1 MQRSGHR
8 RKHSWFEFLKS
19 PDRRRIKV
27 EVDAEKLTSEERM
40 SRMLH
45 TPKPKAKLASLNGP
59 LYDHFVVVGLDSV
72 ESTNPSILYS
82 YPPMKDGN
90 IYPGIEDFC
99 FPNGVELNEIPESTC
114 KSSVLQLHHYQS
126 NQIPKEHFFVFLFS
140 NEYGHLYYGMCI
152 HKEEIFEEPLSVV
165 KLDVDDIDCQKYLTT
180 RCYCVVSRFPYF
192 RLHIEFMLELFA
204 MDHLYRLEKNSPTI
218 EDDEEDKVFL
228 GVKQK
233 QLSTKFRS
241 VRGQS
246 SPGILRSKS
255 DKTHAPSRSTD
266 YNTLDTLTSIVAL
279 VDENTNRIPDA
290 LATKVEK
297 VETSDFPL
305 NALPKPDVHP
315 ILDALIRYRAEKLPA
330 KGLKLTFQI
339 SQYLNP
345 IHFRRPFFDEEEE
358 LYAEWGLPLAFFQL
372 SFKTIIQ
379 LLSAILLER
388 KVVIYCKNH
397 RYLSSLIL
405 AIPPLIR
412 PFRYQSVMIPLL
424 PQKLPSLLEAPVPFL
439 IGVTKLD
446 KSLDIPTDV
455 IILDVR
461 KDSLKSSMPLPLL
474 PNSKELYP
482 FFFHFIYIVF

>member
-1 MQRSGHR
+1 MKR
-8 RKHSWFEFLKS
+8 
-19 PDRRRIKV
+19 
-27 EVDAEKLTSEERM
+27 TC
-40 SRMLH
+40 
-45 TPKPKAKLASLNGP
+45 LN
-59 LYDHFVVVGLDSV
+59 
-72 ESTNPSILYS
+72 SI
-82 YPPMKDGN
+82 
-90 IYPGIEDFC
+90 I
-99 FPNGVELNEIPESTC
+99 
-114 KSSVLQLHHYQS
+114 
-126 NQIPKEHFFVFLFS
+126 
-140 NEYGHLYYGMCI
+140 
-152 HKEEIFEEPLSVV
+152 
-165 KLDVDDIDCQKYLTT
+165 
-180 RCYCVVSRFPYF
+180 
-192 RLHIEFMLELFA
+192 A

-345 IHFRRPFFDEEEE
+345 IQFRRPFFDEEEE

-482 FFFHFIYIVF
+482 FFSFYLYCILTLFL